1 MKLLRLMLRYK
12 LPGKAWDGWHLSA
25 GKLYTP
31 EGFELAPHEVTWWSL
46 LVRQARRFRSML
58 QENQRLRA
66 GRTTEPAIS
75 DGRPAGMED
84 GRCVVTPPVSLTHET
99 GCKWCQKSRSQQR
112 RGLRADQGP
121 K

>member
-46 LVRQARRFRSML
+46 LVRQARCFRSML

-75 DGRPAGMED
+75 DGRPAW
-84 GRCVVTPPVSLTHET
+84 RT
-99 GCKWCQKSRSQQR
+99 G
-112 RGLRADQGP
+112 GV
-121 K
+121 